1 MISEIRL
8 INYRKFVCERIP
20 LEPITGF
27 IGPNGSGKSTV
38 ASAIHTIAAIMRLGL
53 QSAFPE
59 GFFSFDRI
67 LSYDAEKFGYD
78 ETPMGLGIS
87 GKFDDLSFDYD
98 IIFSKDS
105 SDFFIHYE
113 GIKIKESLAT
123 YHYSTGDNINI
134 ELPTSGGEIL
144 ADKMLIGGVS
154 FRRDTI
160 FLESE
165 LEKIANFYNIS
176 FLVPLLDKVKKHIQ
190 RITTYQFSASTPKMG
205 CAQYAGSNV
214 QPVLRAEGENLPEV
228 LQYFQEERRDL
239 LLKVKEWIEK
249 YTQNDSRV
257 VGIGVS
263 NYDNKVFLNFFQHG
277 KDGKIY
283 PIRGPLLSDGYWIFA
298 AFACLASCENIPSVA
313 FFEEPEA
320 HLHPHKLPILYDVFK
335 SISQRKEKP
344 CQALISTH
352 SPYFLDLFKEN
363 PESVILLNNGK
374 AKRLTEIRD
383 YEKILSLYSIGE
395 SWYSNIF
402 EWGNP

>member
-1 MISEIRL
+1 
-8 INYRKFVCERIP
+8 
-20 LEPITGF
+20 
-27 IGPNGSGKSTV
+27 
-38 ASAIHTIAAIMRLGL
+38 
-53 QSAFPE
+53 
-59 GFFSFDRI
+59 
-67 LSYDAEKFGYD
+67 
-78 ETPMGLGIS
+78 
-87 GKFDDLSFDYD
+87 
-98 IIFSKDS
+98 
-105 SDFFIHYE
+105 
-113 GIKIKESLAT
+113 
-123 YHYSTGDNINI
+123 
-134 ELPTSGGEIL
+134 
-144 ADKMLIGGVS
+144 
-154 FRRDTI
+154 
-160 FLESE
+160 
-165 LEKIANFYNIS
+165 
-176 FLVPLLDKVKKHIQ
+176 
-190 RITTYQFSASTPKMG
+190 MG

-214 QPVLRAEGENLPEV
+214 EPLLKTEGENLAEV

-239 LLKVKEWIEK
+239 LLNVKEWIEK
-249 YTQNDSRV
+249 YTQNDSRI

-263 NYDNKVFLNFFQHG
+263 NYDNKVFLNFFQRG

-283 PIRGPLLSDGYWIFA
+283 PNRGPLLSDGYWIFA

-335 SISQRKEKP
+335 SLSQRKEKP
-344 CQALISTH
+344 CQTLISTH